1 MATSIDSL
9 MDSVYKD
16 GKTAITQEKVNIL
29 RIYLHKAFPDLSG
42 QAIADAA
49 SLFAVYC
56 ALIIDGKRISFN
68 GQVLDSDAL
77 VKLFNDYT
85 IKIAPEFESVKAI
98 YDFYGSAMVVSM
110 FVYQYT
116 YGLTNKEAM
125 FTKTRAGGS
134 AARILDAIGE

>member
-1 MATSIDSL
+1 MATNIDSL

-42 QAIADAA
+42 QAIAYAA

-56 ALIIDGKRISFN
+56 AIIVDGKHISFN
-68 GQVLDSDAL
+68 GKVLDADDLAQ
-77 VKLFNDYT
+77 LFNEYS
-85 IKIAPEFESVKAI
+85 IKIAHEFENVKAI
-98 YDFYGSAMVVSM
+98 YDFYGSAMVVAM

-134 AARILDAIGE
+134 AARIIDAIGE

>member
-9 MDSVYKD
+9 MNSVYKD

-42 QAIADAA
+42 QAIAGAA

-56 ALIIDGKRISFN
+56 ALIIDGKHISFN
-68 GQVLDSDAL
+68 GQVLDADGL

-85 IKIAPEFESVKAI
+85 RKIAPEFESVKAI

-116 YGLTNKEAM
+116 HGLTNKEAM

>member
-29 RIYLHKAFPDLSG
+29 RIYLQKAFPDLSG

-56 ALIIDGKRISFN
+56 SLIIDGKHISFN
-68 GQVLDSDAL
+68 GQVLDADGL

-85 IKIAPEFESVKAI
+85 KKIAPEFESVKAI
-98 YDFYGSAMVVSM
+98 YDFYGSAMVVSIY
-110 FVYQYT
+110 VYQYT
-116 YGLTNKEAM
+116 HGLTNKEAM

>member
-56 ALIIDGKRISFN
+56 ALIIDGKHISFN
-68 GQVLDSDAL
+68 GQVLDADGL

-116 YGLTNKEAM
+116 HGLTNKEAM

>member
-9 MDSVYKD
+9 MNSVYKD

-56 ALIIDGKRISFN
+56 ALIIDGKHISFN
-68 GQVLDSDAL
+68 GQVLDADGL

-85 IKIAPEFESVKAI
+85 RKIAPEFESVKAI

-116 YGLTNKEAM
+116 HGLTNKEAM

-134 AARILDAIGE
+134 AARIFDAIGE